1 MSREQTVP
9 QQGLA
14 RLSVRA
20 RVRLTLSLLILM
32 LRPGFAS
39 AHERFVKHD
48 MKHPLQNGFFGQEAG
63 QFLGMDPNML
73 RIGLMVSTILAA
85 FLFIWFLRE
94 TLDEFIR
101 YKVLT
106 KLGGAPQRL
115 LHNLACYI
123 MDKPVRSSWFYALG
137 EWSVILF
144 LRSAALVLMFSATND
159 SLVMPSYPLE
169 PSSAVY
175 FKFLQVLLAVMILTQ
190 TLLPLAGAMVIGTWF
205 YLFRWGPFV
214 AIDALPVVTAGVL
227 YAMSPWMSHKLAITR
242 LNADQTR
249 WIRIIFGFG
258 FLVLGWSKIYNH
270 DLTIGVADNYPSMMA
285 DPMVGFFA
293 MGADP
298 AMRREAWVV
307 SFALAEVMS
316 GFMVMMGV
324 FTRLWSTIMCVMFTK
339 LMLIDFG
346 WDEIPHIYPIGC
358 ALAIITS
365 NYLRSEF
372 NPLERLERLMRKGSP
387 VKRFAMMG
395 GFAVGIAL
403 LAVIPMLYLLTLTDR
418 SMLK

>member
-1 MSREQTVP
+1 MARIKPQTLP
-9 QQGLA
+9 PLRLRRWLA
-14 RLSVRA
+14 LALAAVSF
-20 RVRLTLSLLILM
+20 LFLI
-32 LRPGFAS
+32 PATSS

-48 MKHPLQNGFFGQEAG
+48 MKKPLQNWFFEQQDGKIM
-63 QFLGMDPNML
+63 GMDPNMVQV
-73 RIGLMVSTILAA
+73 GLLVSLVLTA

-94 TLDEFIR
+94 DLDEFIR

-106 KLGGAPQRL
+106 RLGGTPQRL

-123 MDKPVRSSWFYALG
+123 MDKPVRSAWFYAIG
-137 EWSVILF
+137 EWSVIMF
-144 LRSAALVLMFSATND
+144 LRSPALVLMFSATND
-159 SLVMPSYPLE
+159 ALVMPSYPLE

-175 FKFLQVLLAVMILTQ
+175 FKFLQVALAVLILTQ
-190 TLLPLAGAMVIGTWF
+190 TMLPLAGAMVIGTWF

-214 AIDALPVVTAGVL
+214 AIDALPVVTAGIL
-227 YAMSPWMSHKLAITR
+227 YAMSPWLSHKIAITR
-242 LNADQTR
+242 LNVEQTR
-249 WIRIIFGFG
+249 WIRIVFGFG
-258 FLVLGWSKIYNH
+258 FFVLGWSKIYNH

-285 DPMVGFFA
+285 DPLVGFFA
-293 MGADP
+293 LGTDP

-324 FTRLWSTIMCVMFTK
+324 FTRLWATIMCVMFTK
-339 LMLIDFG
+339 LMLVDFG

-358 ALAIITS
+358 ALAVITS

-372 NPLERLERLMRKGSP
+372 NPLERIERLMRQGSA
-387 VKRFAMMG
+387 VKRFALMG
-395 GFAVGIAL
+395 AFAVGIAL
-403 LAVIPMLYLLTLTDR
+403 LAVMPMLYFLTFTDR

>member
-1 MSREQTVP
+1 MARIKPQTLP
-9 QQGLA
+9 PLRLRRWLA
-14 RLSVRA
+14 LALAAVSF
-20 RVRLTLSLLILM
+20 LFLI
-32 LRPGFAS
+32 PATSS

-48 MKHPLQNGFFGQEAG
+48 MKKPLQNWFFEQQDGKI
-63 QFLGMDPNML
+63 LGMDPNMVQV
-73 RIGLMVSTILAA
+73 GLLVSLVLTA

-94 TLDEFIR
+94 DLDEFIR

-106 KLGGAPQRL
+106 RLGGTPQRL

-123 MDKPVRSSWFYALG
+123 MDKPVRSAWFYAIG
-137 EWSVILF
+137 EWSVIMF
-144 LRSAALVLMFSATND
+144 LRSPALVLMFSATND
-159 SLVMPSYPLE
+159 ALVMPSYPLE

-175 FKFLQVLLAVMILTQ
+175 FKFLQVALAVLILTQ
-190 TLLPLAGAMVIGTWF
+190 TMLPLAGAMVIGTWF

-214 AIDALPVVTAGVL
+214 AIDALPVVTAGIL
-227 YAMSPWMSHKLAITR
+227 YAMSPWLSHKIAITR
-242 LNADQTR
+242 LNVEQTR
-249 WIRIIFGFG
+249 WIRIVFGFG
-258 FLVLGWSKIYNH
+258 FFVLGWSKIYNH

-285 DPMVGFFA
+285 DPLVGFFA
-293 MGADP
+293 LGTDP

-324 FTRLWSTIMCVMFTK
+324 FTRLWATIMCVMFTK
-339 LMLIDFG
+339 LMLVDFG

-358 ALAIITS
+358 ALAVITS

-372 NPLERLERLMRKGSP
+372 NPLERIERLMRQGST
-387 VKRFAMMG
+387 VKRFALMG
-395 GFAVGIAL
+395 AFAVGIAL
-403 LAVIPMLYLLTLTDR
+403 LAVMPMLYFLTFTDR

>member
-1 MSREQTVP
+1 MAASPLVSPRVP
-9 QQGLA
+9 RPRSAARAGAGLA
-14 RLSVRA
+14 SVVLFPA
-20 RVRLTLSLLILM
+20 L
-32 LRPGFAS
+32 AS

-48 MKHPLQNGFFGQEAG
+48 MKKPLQNWFFEQQDGKL
-63 QFLGMDPNML
+63 FGMDPNMVQV
-73 RIGLMVSTILAA
+73 GLLVTVVLTA

-94 TLDEFIR
+94 DLDEFIR

-106 KLGGAPQRL
+106 KLGGTPQRL

-123 MDKPVRSSWFYALG
+123 MDKPVRSAWFYAVG
-137 EWSVILF
+137 EWSVIMF
-144 LRSAALVLMFSATND
+144 LRSPALVLMYSATND
-159 SLVMPSYPLE
+159 ALVMPSYPLE

-190 TLLPLAGAMVIGTWF
+190 TLLPLCGAMVIGTWF

-214 AIDALPVVTAGVL
+214 AIDALPVVTAGIL

-249 WIRIIFGFG
+249 WIRMVFGFG
-258 FLVLGWSKIYNH
+258 FFVLGWSKIYNH

-285 DPMVGFFA
+285 DPLVGFFA
-293 MGADP
+293 LGTDP

-324 FTRLWSTIMCVMFTK
+324 FTRLWATIMCVMFTK
-339 LMLIDFG
+339 LMLVDFG

-358 ALAIITS
+358 ALAVITS

-372 NPLERLERLMRKGSP
+372 NPLERIERLMRRGSP
-387 VKRFAMMG
+387 VKRFVLMG
-395 GFAVGIAL
+395 AFAVGIAL
-403 LAVIPMLYLLTLTDR
+403 LAVMPMLYFLTFTDR